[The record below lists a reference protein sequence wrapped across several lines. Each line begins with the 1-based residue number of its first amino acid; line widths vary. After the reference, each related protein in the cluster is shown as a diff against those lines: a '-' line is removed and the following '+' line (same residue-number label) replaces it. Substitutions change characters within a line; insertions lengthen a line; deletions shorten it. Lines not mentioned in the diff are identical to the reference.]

1 MTLIDDVGN
10 MLKAQAFLAHP
21 LPSLK
26 VELGHVKWLAPTGV
40 LGITPLA
47 SVGPVT
53 LGPSSREGSSARVSE
68 VVVKLDLLQSLLQ
81 QKIMLQFQ
89 AAQAEVI
96 NTLIQL

>member
-1 MTLIDDVGN
+1 MR
-10 MLKAQAFLAHP
+10 
-21 LPSLK
+21 
-26 VELGHVKWLAPTGV
+26 WLAPTGV

-68 VVVKLDLLQSLLQ
+68 VVVKLDPLQSLLQ
-81 QKIMLQFQ
+81 QKIMLQIQ

-96 NTLIQL
+96 NPLIQF